1 MAQLLTKSSLLNKH
15 YSLACGRILVSSA
28 NWLQRSTKV
37 AQTTDI
43 TPIYIINSDFS
54 DNFGDISDNNSSL
67 KLSVECCDFN
77 KKAPSHEGAFCT
89 NERMKFSRCR
99 LTWRIRWHKPY
110 FAYETARVSRI
121 TVILTCPGILSQAT
135 KKASL
140 IKGRFGGIV
149 YVTEWR
155 IRWHKPYFAYETA
168 RVSRITVIFTWPGYV
183 ISSWIFFAMS
193 CDRLSASWSES
204 LSAPTMTRSSRPA
217 WMA

>member
-1 MAQLLTKSSLLNKH
+1 MHKWANDIFAMPP
-15 YSLACGRILVSSA
+15 YLAYP
-28 NWLQRSTKV
+28 V
-37 AQTTDI
+37 AQT
-43 TPIYIINSDFS
+43 
-54 DNFGDISDNNSSL
+54 L
-67 KLSVECCDFN
+67 LSVRNGTGLTNNGDF
-77 KKAPSHEGAFCT
+77 H
-89 NERMKFSRCR
+89 
-99 LTWRIRWHKPY
+99 LTRH
-110 FAYETARVSRI
+110 FVASD
-121 TVILTCPGILSQAT
+121 

>member
-121 TVILTCPGILSQAT
+121 TVI
-135 KKASL
+135 
-140 IKGRFGGIV
+140 
-149 YVTEWR
+149 
-155 IRWHKPYFAYETA
+155 
-168 RVSRITVIFTWPGYV
+168 FTWPGYV